1 MYFVTFRINS
11 LVNDLLNQEMFRIH
25 ITVFENTQI
34 EEMSNN
40 LENISDIWNLKKS
53 RHYRIKKK
61 MNIRM
66 LQNLDILYS
75 TSE

>member
-53 RHYRIKKK
+53 RHYRI
-61 MNIRM
+61 
-66 LQNLDILYS
+66 
-75 TSE
+75 